1 MQSPYLD
8 EGQRRQIARERAGLL
23 WRTEWPTWLLIAVI
37 YGGWTLLVSHF
48 GQIGA
53 LPASVLL
60 VWWCGWHLSLQHEI
74 LHGHP
79 TQLVWLNRL
88 LAYPPLAV
96 WYPYGLYRESHLHH
110 HVDSHLT
117 LPALDTESFY
127 VSPARWAEM
136 GPVLQA
142 VHRINKTFW
151 GRLLFGA
158 PLAIFATWS
167 DAVRE
172 PLHGNWK
179 RTPMWLAHIAA
190 VAAMLWA
197 IHAWSGMSPLYYLL
211 LISYPAQSL
220 TMIRSYYE
228 HRPAQ
233 DCKQRIVVNEAG
245 WLFRLLFLNNNF
257 HLVHHDFPAL
267 PWYLLPRIYHAR
279 RDAYIARSGG
289 FHVRGYL
296 ELMRCFGF
304 KSVDAPVHPHMA
316 EIPEQVS
323 SS

>member
-1 MQSPYLD
+1 MQPAYLD
-8 EGQRRQIARERAGLL
+8 DGQRRQIARERAGLL

-37 YGGWTLLVSHF
+37 YGGWALLVTHF
-48 GQIGA
+48 RRIGA
-53 LPASVLL
+53 LPATLLL
-60 VWWCGWHLSLQHEI
+60 VWWCAWHLSLQHEI

-79 TQLVWLNRL
+79 TRLVWLNRL
-88 LAYPPLAV
+88 LAFPPLAV

-136 GPVLQA
+136 GPLLRR
-142 VHRINKTFW
+142 VHQINKTFW
-151 GRLLFGA
+151 GRLLIGA
-158 PLAIFATWS
+158 ALAIFATW
-167 DAVRE
+167 AGALRE
-172 PLHGNWK
+172 VLQGERK
-179 RTPMWLAHIAA
+179 RLPMWLTHIAA
-190 VAAMLWA
+190 VAVMVWA
-197 IHAWSGMSPLYYLL
+197 VHAWSGMSPLQYVLL
-211 LISYPAQSL
+211 VSYPAQSL

-245 WLFRLLFLNNNF
+245 WLFRLLFLNNNY

-267 PWYLLPRIYHAR
+267 PWYLLPRVYRAR

-289 FHVRGYL
+289 FLVQGYL
-296 ELMRCFGF
+296 DLMRRFGF
-304 KSVDAPVHPHMA
+304 KSIDEPVHPHVAGMA
-316 EIPEQVS
+316 DKVPAP
-323 SS
+323 

>member
-1 MQSPYLD
+1 MSYLD
-8 EGQRRQIARERAGLL
+8 DGQRRQIARERAGLL

-37 YGGWTLLVSHF
+37 YGGWALLISHF
-48 GQIGA
+48 RQIGA

-60 VWWCGWHLSLQHEI
+60 IWWCAWHLSLQHELI
-74 LHGHP
+74 HGHP
-79 TQLVWLNRL
+79 TRLVWLNRL

-136 GPVLQA
+136 GPLLQA
-142 VHRINKTFW
+142 VHRMNKTFW

-158 PLAIFATWS
+158 ALAIIGTWIE
-167 DAVRE
+167 AIRE
-172 PLHGNWK
+172 PLGGNWK
-179 RTPMWLAHIAA
+179 RMPMWLTHFAA
-190 VAAMLWA
+190 VGAMLWV

-211 LISYPAQSL
+211 LITYPAQSL

-228 HRPAQ
+228 HRPAE

-245 WLFRLLFLNNNF
+245 WLFRMLFLNNNF
-257 HLVHHDFPAL
+257 HLVHHDFPSL
-267 PWYLLPRIYHAR
+267 PWYLLPRVYHAR

-289 FHVRGYL
+289 FHVLGYL
-296 ELMRCFGF
+296 ELMRRFGF
-304 KSVDAPVHPHMA
+304 TSVDGPVHPHMA
-316 EIPEQVS
+316 EDLP
-323 SS
+323 